1 MDFTKLT
8 KKKFKKKYADD
19 YMSKKD
25 QKAAYYAMLAGEL
38 PEVLKLLTMYS
49 NVDEVKEIK
58 GVCYERIA
66 NPKFIKYLSKVVSKD
81 PEEIKNIEYMP
92 IIILDMI
99 KLADAQSKAEK
110 EEDPNDK
117 SSFDLGSLVSLSK
130 LINKK
135 KIKKMEKAG
144 IPSDLAFDVLSILP
158 TNKLLGQHQMYRL
171 KQLMQVL
178 YAYAKTVDID
188 FGNIMKY
195 TVNTEYYPAII
206 TYLLLERKNE
216 FVDLDDKQ
224 KAFFNK
230 VTEWCLNT
238 MNDLE
243 KEEIREI
250 FKAYFNTRK
259 RDKAQNKDSNRRYFL
274 SSIPVDEFPEV
285 VKVLNKMKDADSTI
299 EEFM

>member
-1 MDFTKLT
+1 MDFSKLT

-25 QKAAYYAMLAGEL
+25 QKSAYYAMLAGEL

-49 NVDEVKEIK
+49 NVEEVKDIK
-58 GVCYERIA
+58 GACYERIA
-66 NPKFIKYLSKVVSKD
+66 DPKFVKYLSKVVDKD

-99 KLADAQSKAEK
+99 KIADAQTKAEK
-110 EEDPNDK
+110 EEDPDDK
-117 SSFDLGSLVSLSK
+117 SSFDLSGLVGLSK
-130 LINKK
+130 IIIKK
-135 KIKKMEKAG
+135 KMKKMVKAG
-144 IPSDLAFDVLSILP
+144 VPADLAFDVLSILP
-158 TNKLLGQHQMYRL
+158 TNRLLGQHQMYRL

-178 YAYAKTVDID
+178 YTYSKTVDID
-188 FGNIMKY
+188 FGTIMKY
-195 TVNTEYYPAII
+195 TVSTEYYPALIA
-206 TYLLLERKNE
+206 YLLLERKSE

-250 FKAYFNTRK
+250 FKTYFNTRK
-259 RDKAQNKDSNRRYFL
+259 RDKSQNKDSNRRYFL
-274 SSIPVDEFPEV
+274 SSIPADEFPEV